1 MNWNRSVALAKGTAI
16 VAGAIAAVGTGIGLY
31 DAGVNPIIAVLV
43 GVGLCVVLVMGHH
56 LIIDGAANARRG
68 GGIAAALI
76 GSFLLCCIAL
86 AASGWSL
93 ATVLG
98 GPSAQSS
105 YRLDAVIEHEAAL
118 NAAHAGLR
126 DQQVVL
132 DLASQASAG
141 FTSYAER
148 EARGDFGTAGCGP
161 NCQEYASAGQGMNR
175 LHGDMEGRMRQALD
189 RHAAAQRALGE
200 ARRNI
205 HDDEIFADRL
215 AFVNSVTSEISAID
229 FGRDVAASGMLVVS
243 SDRSGP
249 TSVRTDNLTGQLMDA
264 AAQIDSHPVE
274 LPVYVP
280 ITDADAVIQRPDKS
294 LSGWLIAGAVDFAPF
309 LIALLVFFFARE
321 PLMRQAE
328 MPHRPTDDEIVDADR
343 EVSGSNV
350 SDIDHH
356 RIRGGAA

>member
-1 MNWNRSVALAKGTAI
+1 MEVGQKDLN
-16 VAGAIAAVGTGIGLY
+16 AGAADRAVEPAA
-31 DAGVNPIIAVLV
+31 
-43 GVGLCVVLVMGHH
+43 
-56 LIIDGAANARRG
+56 DG
-68 GGIAAALI
+68 
-76 GSFLLCCIAL
+76 
-86 AASGWSL
+86 
-93 ATVLG
+93 
-98 GPSAQSS
+98 Q
-105 YRLDAVIEHEAAL
+105 
-118 NAAHAGLR
+118 
-126 DQQVVL
+126 
-132 DLASQASAG
+132 
-141 FTSYAER
+141 
-148 EARGDFGTAGCGP
+148 DFV
-161 NCQEYASAGQGMNR
+161 
-175 LHGDMEGRMRQALD
+175 
-189 RHAAAQRALGE
+189 
-200 ARRNI
+200 
-205 HDDEIFADRL
+205 ADRL

-229 FGRDVAASGMLVVS
+229 FGRDVAASGMLVDS

-264 AAQIDSHPVE
+264 AAQIDSAPVE